1 MSLSNTDTVE
11 DKIDDGTKKPE
22 DESVNNYFSES
33 GASSVQDR
41 PELYDPKIPLL
52 FERNLIRFPYQPFE
66 KLNSETQKVIID
78 QLCDLRKNK
87 ENGIFVPE
95 VGEYTNPFVFLSCN
109 YLIYVA
115 NNL

>member
-1 MSLSNTDTVE
+1 MSLSNPDTVK
-11 DKIDDGTKKPE
+11 DKIDDEAEKTD
-22 DESVNNYFSES
+22 DESVNNDFLES
-33 GASSVQDR
+33 GVSSIQDR

-66 KLNSETQKVIID
+66 KLNSETQKIIID

-95 VGEYTNPFVFLSCN
+95 VAVYTNPYVFLSCSC
-109 YLIYVA
+109 LIHVA